1 MIDIQGE
8 KYKHSIQTRQNK
20 KQKDILNQEPKKRLD
35 RDLSHLQKFDLESEQ
50 SSARCLTKLLLMLKI
65 EPRFAFFAFKKVP
78 P

>member
-1 MIDIQGE
+1 MKSINIL
-8 KYKHSIQTRQNK
+8 YKQDKTKNK
-20 KQKDILNQEPKKRLD
+20 KDILNQEPKKRLD

-50 SSARCLTKLLLMLKI
+50 SSARCLKKLQIMLKI

>member
-1 MIDIQGE
+1 MKSINIL
-8 KYKHSIQTRQNK
+8 YKQDKTKNFNI
-20 KQKDILNQEPKKRLD
+20 DILNQEPKKRLD

-50 SSARCLTKLLLMLKI
+50 SSARCQINNYPMLKI